1 MMAFEWLITITSLA
15 MLPDYEE
22 GSLRCCWFT
31 DKPDLC
37 LKRSSPDYDRYPD
50 IRNYCTTTWGFMKKT
65 LLGGKGSHAT
75 DMGNRI
81 TMLSNQ
87 KDNRY
92 GEIEVEK
99 WKSRMIADFK
109 ESW

>member
-1 MMAFEWLITITSLA
+1 MK
-15 MLPDYEE
+15 
-22 GSLRCCWFT
+22 LRELLRHI
-31 DKPDLC
+31 DVSHVANLN
-37 LKRSSPDYDRYPD
+37 
-50 IRNYCTTTWGFMKKT
+50 IQRNGKVRRT

-75 DMGNRI
+75 GMGNRI

-99 WKSRMIADFK
+99 WQSRMIADFK